1 MTYTCTVSRVILAH
15 LKRVAL
21 HAYETPQFVTSA
33 RVPKLAARM
42 FVLAVA
48 VITVAT
54 DAKFICDRAG
64 NDDYV
69 VKATDVC
76 VDLALFNEA
85 LGSRLG
91 TGRTGR
97 GGETTR
103 GCYGSVCAECDESPT
118 VLRAVVTNEGVTV
131 LSGAGACGPGAT
143 SRYRCACEG
152 EVDILNAAAGTA
164 LICQTVGRYDR
175 YAYAIHA
182 RDAGD
187 CAKLESLRATLT
199 ETVQFQI
206 FYVAALVIVIL
217 IELAGLIVAKTTAN
231 LGWKEV
237 AIVAIFG

>member
-91 TGRTGR
+91 TGRTSR
-97 GGETTR
+97 GG
-103 GCYGSVCAECDESPT
+103 GDYQGM
-118 VLRAVVTNEGVTV
+118 LRQRLCRV
-131 LSGAGACGPGAT
+131 
-143 SRYRCACEG
+143 R
-152 EVDILNAAAGTA
+152 
-164 LICQTVGRYDR
+164 
-175 YAYAIHA
+175 
-182 RDAGD
+182 
-187 CAKLESLRATLT
+187 
-199 ETVQFQI
+199 
-206 FYVAALVIVIL
+206 
-217 IELAGLIVAKTTAN
+217 
-231 LGWKEV
+231 
-237 AIVAIFG
+237 